1 MMQTF
6 QDLDFEKKST
16 EHIKSV
22 QNQLLRESIQ
32 YAVNNSPY
40 YRDLFKKNSISP
52 EDIREVGDLAR
63 LPMTHKDIL
72 RERNWDFLAAPRT
85 EIREIVST
93 TGTTGFPIFLAMTRN
108 DLNRLGYN
116 EQRSFLCADTAPN
129 DVYQLAVT
137 MDNLFIAGLA
147 YYLGITG
154 LGTQVI
160 RVGPQNSR
168 RHLELMQELGVT
180 GIVAVPSFMLHLYK
194 EMQKI
199 ELSVSDFKLKKAILI
214 GDTIREPDFSSNTL
228 GWAIED
234 QWQIPCYSTYGFT
247 EGAISYCECGEHR
260 GLHEHSDLI
269 VSEIVDSDGNP
280 LPEGEVG
287 ELLITTLGVEGMPLI
302 RYQTGDI
309 TFMIS
314 EPCKCGRNSS
324 RLGPILGRKDHKLK
338 LKGTTVY
345 PQNIINALY
354 EIPAIENYILEAYK
368 GDDFAD
374 FLVVRVGCRQCG
386 PELLKLIQH
395 TIKAKARVTP
405 HIEICDPEAIK
416 QLQWEGN
423 PRKPLTF
430 IDRRGDKSFAH
441 RQS

>member
-1 MMQTF
+1 MKQTF
-6 QDLDFEKKST
+6 QDLDFEKKSA
-16 EHIKSV
+16 EYINSL

-32 YAVNNSPY
+32 YAAHSSSY
-40 YRDLFKKNSISP
+40 YRELFKKNSILP
-52 EDIREVGDLAR
+52 DDIKDVGDLVR
-63 LPMTHKDIL
+63 IPMTNKEVL

-85 EIREIVST
+85 QILEIVST
-93 TGTTGFPIFLAMTRN
+93 TGTTGLPIFLAMTRN
-108 DLNRLGYN
+108 DLVRLGYN
-116 EQRSFLCADTAPN
+116 EQRSFLCADTTQ
-129 DVYQLAVT
+129 DDIYQLAVT

-154 LGTQVI
+154 LGIRVI

-168 RHLELMQELGVT
+168 RHLELMQDLAVT

-199 ELSVSDFKLKKAILI
+199 ELSVSDFTLKKAMLI
-214 GDTIREPDFSSNTL
+214 GDAIREPDFSSNAL
-228 GWAIED
+228 GRAIED
-234 QWQIPCYSTYGFT
+234 QWNIPCYSTYGIT
-247 EGAISYCECGEHR
+247 EGAISFCECGEHH
-260 GLHEHSDLI
+260 GLHEHPDLI
-269 VSEIVDSDGNP
+269 ISEIVDSDGNP
-280 LPEGEVG
+280 LPNGEVG
-287 ELLITTLGVEGMPLI
+287 ELIITTLRVEGMPLI

-309 TFMIS
+309 TFKIS
-314 EPCKCGRNSS
+314 DPCKCGRNSS

-354 EIPAIENYILEAYK
+354 EIPAIENYILETYR
-368 GDDFAD
+368 GEDFAD
-374 FLVVRVGCRQCG
+374 HLVVRVGCRQCE

-405 HIEICDPEAIK
+405 YIEICDPEAIK

-423 PRKPLTF
+423 PRKPKTF
-430 IDRRGDKSFAH
+430 VDRRGDNFFAH
-441 RQS
+441 R